1 MGEKLRI
8 WWLSF
13 PNDAR
18 SQKGSGA
25 ADRLSNVCRRLRG
38 EAID

>member
-13 PNDAR
+13 SNDAR
-18 SQKGSGA
+18 SQKGSGTP
-25 ADRLSNVCRRLRG
+25 DLLSNVGRRLRG